1 MFKTLLV
8 KAATAATDKTTT
20 VHNCGQ
26 DGPIVA
32 HISGVSKLIATGKSG
47 CFEGMTASP
56 SGHYKLRIFDASG
69 NKELASTKFGI
80 PLAGKGRTFFYRGG
94 PGIPDH

>member
-1 MFKTLLV
+1 
-8 KAATAATDKTTT
+8 
-20 VHNCGQ
+20 
-26 DGPIVA
+26 
-32 HISGVSKLIATGKSG
+32 
-47 CFEGMTASP
+47 MTASP